1 LLLLRGHVWS
11 GRGDKARGVRFW
23 CESTREDEKWV
34 KLSLGH
40 FLARS
45 LIAARI
51 PHQSP
56 VPFPYRHGLLC
67 YDPTSCERLHNDGN

>member
-1 LLLLRGHVWS
+1 M
-11 GRGDKARGVRFW
+11 RFW

-40 FLARS
+40 FFWYATFVT
-45 LIAARI
+45 ARI

-56 VPFPYRHGLLC
+56 VPFPYHHDLRC
-67 YDPTSCERLHNDGN
+67 